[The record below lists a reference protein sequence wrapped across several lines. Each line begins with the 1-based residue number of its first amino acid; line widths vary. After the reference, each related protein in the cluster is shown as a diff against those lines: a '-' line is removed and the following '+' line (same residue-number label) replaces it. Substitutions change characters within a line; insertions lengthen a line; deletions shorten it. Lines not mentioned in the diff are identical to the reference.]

1 MGRDG
6 LGYVTPL
13 SNHLHHRGALQ
24 AEGDQEHVHVDHV
37 VFAVESE
44 GEAKPVGAS
53 GRVDDFKLL
62 PRPGHVAGR
71 KRSIT
76 QLRHQPRCRFKPR
89 VKLSHKVAKSN
100 HCLPLLFL
108 QRSALLAIIITRGGI
123 HAPLGVPERSGRG
136 FVAQLCEP
144 LCTVVT
150 ATSKPLFSARETDSR
165 GGRCP
170 RALRIRGRQVRINP
184 PSGRLREAAGAP
196 GSPSVASV
204 VPVSLP
210 PSPAEEESYPL
221 SPPEVISDVYGG
233 AREAALNAIDFEEVR
248 LRTRRPLPNPRPHA
262 QHLVLGAR
270 IDNIE
275 RLINEK
281 LTEAD
286 ELSVGGVGL
295 AC

>member
-1 MGRDG
+1 MGEDEDDG
-6 LGYVTPL
+6 DLADLGL
-13 SNHLHHRGALQ
+13 DAF
-24 AEGDQEHVHVDHV
+24 AE
-37 VFAVESE
+37 AYY
-44 GEAKPVGAS
+44 
-53 GRVDDFKLL
+53 
-62 PRPGHVAGR
+62 
-71 KRSIT
+71 
-76 QLRHQPRCRFKPR
+76 
-89 VKLSHKVAKSN
+89 
-100 HCLPLLFL
+100 
-108 QRSALLAIIITRGGI
+108 
-123 HAPLGVPERSGRG
+123 
-136 FVAQLCEP
+136 
-144 LCTVVT
+144 
-150 ATSKPLFSARETDSR
+150 
-165 GGRCP
+165 
-170 RALRIRGRQVRINP
+170 
-184 PSGRLREAAGAP
+184 GRLREAAGAP

-281 LTEAD
+281 LDQAD